1 MIYALVDSSKKVYT
15 AGFRSKVAAENYVSD
30 RLIILLDSLVCWATG
45 TRFEKYYVAQ
55 VDDAVKTLSKYGDFE
70 EFIL

>member
-30 RLIILLDSLVCWATG
+30 RLIILLDSLVDWATG

-55 VDDAVKTLSKYGDFE
+55 VDRLLDLRVAKLEITKIY
-70 EFIL
+70 